1 MKGETST
8 IQTYLDETLNSVSDG
23 ADNDSQDSS
32 ANYECLSPYVLLTIT
47 DIQYIASLAPGF
59 AEQGFMQETDII
71 IWLSVAKMLKD
82 KVDHVYWYPAFI
94 CVNNIHAQIN
104 GINT

>member
-1 MKGETST
+1 
-8 IQTYLDETLNSVSDG
+8 
-23 ADNDSQDSS
+23 
-32 ANYECLSPYVLLTIT
+32 
-47 DIQYIASLAPGF
+47 LAPGF